1 MKAIV
6 INDRMNLG
14 NEGKEVEIVCEI
26 PEYATIMFLEP
37 GGLVKQTRVVRPVY
51 LVKGIDRMQRA
62 NKQGNATVPVTFRY
76 LDHFGSD
83 LVSADEIEIKE

>member
-1 MKAIV
+1 MKAVV

-14 NEGKEVEIVCEI
+14 NEGKEVEIVCDI
-26 PEYATIMFLEP
+26 PAYSTITFFEQN
-37 GGLVKQTRVVRPVY
+37 GLVKRTRVVRPVY

-62 NKQGNATVPVTFRY
+62 NKEGNATVPVTFQY